1 MTTIDLTR
9 AQPQIRAL
17 ARALG
22 WERRE
27 VVQALEAHASIP
39 QAEHK
44 PIPRGWPITLPTGV
58 DGVFN
63 AQPKNPPRRSE
74 PYRRWVASLPCAQC
88 GIHGH
93 SQCAHSDEGKGLG
106 IKAGDDTCFPA
117 CADRPGVLGCH
128 TLIGATGSMSREQRR
143 ALEQVHSEST
153 RALAKDA
160 GQWPKGWD

>member
-39 QAEHK
+39 EAAHK
-44 PIPRGWPITLPTGV
+44 PMERRASPVVEPVQRRFAP
-58 DGVFN
+58 
-63 AQPKNPPRRSE
+63 APKNPPRRSE
-74 PYRRWVASLPCAQC
+74 PYRRWVARLPCAQC

-160 GQWPKGWD
+160 GQWPKEWD